1 MLPSLIGCTL
11 GKYEIVE
18 LLGQGGMA
26 TVYKGYQPDIE
37 RYVAVKVL
45 PSQPGLDPQF
55 IERFRLEA
63 RTIARLQHPHILPLY
78 DYGVE
83 RDILYLVIAYVAGGS
98 LGDQID
104 QGPMALAEV
113 EQVLRQI
120 ASALD
125 YAHRQGVI
133 HRDIKPD
140 NILLDSE
147 RHALLADFGIVK
159 TVEGNSKLTATGGL
173 VGTPIYMSPEQG
185 RGDPITESTDIYSLG
200 VVVYQMITGQQPYTA
215 DTPVQVIVKHISD
228 PVPRINQAMEG
239 LPLGLEPIMQR
250 VLAKDPQQRYQ
261 TASEFAEDFVCAVRG
276 HEISTG
282 TQTELI
288 LPTSKNLLP
297 QAAQSALETR
307 QMVTRQ
313 TGRSTLILLGAFVV
327 IAVTLVAIV
336 TLVLNNAY
344 LVDSISTPAAPF
356 ETPSGST
363 AETFAAE
370 PTTVPTPRFGT
381 LSFSTANAT
390 GDTVT
395 LRLENL
401 KQPATGRVY
410 IAWLQNTRNNSL
422 LNLGEVRIDALGN
435 GALVFTDP
443 GERNL
448 PAIFNVAIIT
458 VEQNSGDAPS
468 QQVSYMGGVPETVA
482 QALNQILIRSPFGI
496 VVSGNARNSTYGY
509 GDEQDTTGP
518 NAGLLESALFEAG
531 IAQQHAGFAA
541 EANSIAG
548 MYSHAE
554 HTINILLGTERDYDG
569 NGRGENPGMGSGIL
583 RFSNMIEEQLN
594 QIFSQDIPFGN
605 EALQY
610 NAELIRVCLTNVEGW
625 VERIVTLEA
634 ELLDS
639 DSIAAVEAQAAEAQ
653 QLTSALTTGVDLN
666 NNGQVEPF
674 EGECGLQQISTYSLL
689 LNSIN
694 IYEGTLPS

>member
-26 TVYKGYQPDIE
+26 TVYKGYQQDID

-45 PSQPGLDPQF
+45 SSQPGLDPQF
-55 IERFRLEA
+55 IERFHLEA

-185 RGDPITESTDIYSLG
+185 RGDPITGSTDIYSLG

-239 LPLGLEPIMQR
+239 LPLGLEPVMQR

-261 TASEFAEDFVCAVRG
+261 TASEFAEDFARAVRG

-288 LPTSKNLLP
+288 LPASKNLLP
-297 QAAQSALETR
+297 QATESALETR
-307 QMVTRQ
+307 QIVTRQ
-313 TGRSTLILLGAFVV
+313 TSRSTLLLLGTFVV

-344 LVDSISTPAAPF
+344 LVESISTPAAPF
-356 ETPSGST
+356 ETPSGSIAGT
-363 AETFAAE
+363 IATE
-370 PTTVPTPRFGT
+370 PTTIPMPTFGT
-381 LSFSTANAT
+381 LSFSTANAS
-390 GDTVT
+390 GDTVA

-401 KQPATGRVY
+401 RQPTTGRVY
-410 IAWLQNTRNNSL
+410 VAWLQNTSNSSL

-443 GERNL
+443 DERNL
-448 PAIFNVAIIT
+448 PAIFNVVIIT
-458 VEQNSGDAPS
+458 AEQNSGDAPS
-468 QQVSYMGGVPETVA
+468 QQAIYRGSVPETVA
-482 QALNQILIRSPFGI
+482 QALSQILVSSPFGI
-496 VVSGNARNSTYGY
+496 VVSENAHNSTYGY
-509 GDEQDTTGP
+509 GDEQDTTGSS
-518 NAGLLESALFEAG
+518 AGLLESALFEAG
-531 IAQQHAGFAA
+531 IARQHAGLAA
-541 EANSIAG
+541 EATSIAG
-548 MYSHAE
+548 MHSHAE
-554 HTINILLGTERDYDG
+554 HTINILLGTEMDYDG

-583 RFSNMIEEQLN
+583 RFSNRIEEQLD
-594 QIFSQDIPFGN
+594 QIFSRDIPSGN

-625 VERIVTLEA
+625 VEQIVTLEE

-639 DSIAAVEAQAAEAQ
+639 DNIAAVEAQAAEAQ

-666 NNGQVEPF
+666 RNGQVEPF

-694 IYEGTLPS
+694 IYEGARPS